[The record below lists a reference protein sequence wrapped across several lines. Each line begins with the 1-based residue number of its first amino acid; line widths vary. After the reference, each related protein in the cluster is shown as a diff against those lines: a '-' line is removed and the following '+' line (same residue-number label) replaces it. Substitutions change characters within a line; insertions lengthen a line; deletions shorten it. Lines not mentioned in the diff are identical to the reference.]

1 MKILIAKTTVV
12 LFISFSSLCFGQEI
26 HHMDLGTA
34 IEVAKQQSP
43 TMLSLMRQ
51 VDVASY
57 NLKATN
63 SRFKTRV
70 SMNVTL
76 PQYNETINK
85 YEDSLGI
92 TFYPIRQSYM
102 STSLSIS
109 QPLPTDGSLSITS
122 GIVNYTDYY
131 ADNRN
136 AQVSTSIGLS
146 QPIEALFGVNNMKL
160 SMKQAKLSYDM
171 TMKRLKRQKLDLV
184 YIV

>member
-102 STSLSIS
+102 STSLS
-109 QPLPTDGSLSITS
+109 
-122 GIVNYTDYY
+122 
-131 ADNRN
+131 
-136 AQVSTSIGLS
+136 
-146 QPIEALFGVNNMKL
+146 
-160 SMKQAKLSYDM
+160 
-171 TMKRLKRQKLDLV
+171 
-184 YIV
+184 